1 MASTILCTSKFPVRH
16 YLKGFLLNTSTLLN
30 YTGQRFHFR
39 LQGYIDSV
47 AMRCWGTLVPL
58 PHVTTRIEQPQSVFV
73 TQALP
78 WINPQTF
85 EKSSRFPFKV
95 AKLEGCELSAKSSHD
110 TQQCQSTVLSQH
122 RGESRGKTNREVERA
137 RWLWKGTWFQPTW
150 GSSVLWG

>member
-1 MASTILCTSKFPVRH
+1 MSLGTSQSLTSLHILQALTSIQNVFSSI
-16 YLKGFLLNTSTLLN
+16 STLAS
-30 YTGQRFHFR
+30 YYIQSKTTGVYR
-39 LQGYIDSV
+39 LCCHEMLGDFSPT
-47 AMRCWGTLVPL
+47 APRN
-58 PHVTTRIEQPQSVFV
+58 HKNRAAQSVFV

-137 RWLWKGTWFQPTW
+137 R
-150 GSSVLWG
+150 